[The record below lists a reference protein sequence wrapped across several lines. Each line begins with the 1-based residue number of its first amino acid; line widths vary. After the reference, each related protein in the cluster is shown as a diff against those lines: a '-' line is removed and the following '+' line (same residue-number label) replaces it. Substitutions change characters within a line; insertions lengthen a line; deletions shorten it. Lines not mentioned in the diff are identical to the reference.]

1 MSQLTLIALP
11 TSPYAAR
18 LHIQILHKDLEV
30 QTKFPAEGIS
40 PAQHG
45 TMNPFARTPILLD
58 GPDQIIE
65 SAAIAEYLEDL
76 HPEPGMRGQS
86 LLETARVRAF
96 VRAVDL
102 DLFPLLFRL
111 RTLNVSDSAITPA
124 SGELLAWLNSELLA
138 ELHQVLGK
146 LEALMAG
153 DSHVCGNQLSLADCA
168 LLPAC
173 FYLDFFLGRWQQDD
187 FRLQHALLENW
198 WRGMIQHASVATV
211 MAGLNEA
218 TQQL

>member
-18 LHIQILHKDLEV
+18 LHIQILHKGLDVE
-30 QTKFPAEGIS
+30 TKFPAEGVS

-45 TMNPFARTPILLD
+45 AMNPFARTPILLH

-76 HPEPGMRGQS
+76 HPEPSMRGQS
-86 LLETARVRAF
+86 LLETAQMRAF

-102 DLFPLLFRL
+102 DLFPLIFHLRL
-111 RTLNVSDSAITPA
+111 LKM
-124 SGELLAWLNSELLA
+124 ENSEITSLLT
-138 ELHQVLGK
+138 ELHGVLGK
-146 LEALMAG
+146 LEALMNG
-153 DSHVCGNQLSLADCA
+153 GNHVCGDQLSLADCA

-173 FYLDFFLGRWQQDD
+173 FYLDFFLARLQQEDW
-187 FRLQHALLENW
+187 RLQHVQLENW
-198 WRGMIQHASVATV
+198 WRSMSQHNSVTTV
-211 MAGLNEA
+211 IEGLNEA
-218 TQQL
+218 VQQRR

>member
-1 MSQLTLIALP
+1 VSRLTLIALH

-18 LHIQILHKDLEV
+18 LTIQILHKGLDVE
-30 QTKFPAEGIS
+30 TKFPAEGIS
-40 PAQHG
+40 QAEHG
-45 TMNPFARTPILLD
+45 AMNPFARTPILLH

-86 LLETARVRAF
+86 LMETARIRAF

-102 DLFPLLFRL
+102 DLFPLIYTL
-111 RTLNVSDSAITPA
+111 RSLNTGDPAITP
-124 SGELLAWLNSELLA
+124 LLA

-146 LEALMAG
+146 LEALMDG
-153 DSHVCGNQLSLADCA
+153 DGHVCGDQLSMADCA

-173 FYLDFFLGRWQQDD
+173 FYLDFFLGRLQQESW
-187 FRLQHALLENW
+187 RPQHDVLGNW
-198 WRGMIQHASVATV
+198 WRVMIQNTSVATV
-211 MAGLNEA
+211 IAGLNEA
-218 TQQL
+218 VEQRR